1 MRIVFLTLTNSAYS
15 VKSLWVAEQIKN
27 HWLYGRC
34 VKEKRTFVRLYAVPK
49 YRNRCIPASI
59 STSCDGELFI
69 SNSLNVDRV
78 ESTFNMW
85 RSQSMYINLR
95 SFSNTLEEYD
105 VWASENWSDLY
116 TMMLT
121 LVSQSDLISFL
132 LFFFSKNWHWMSQ
145 DIIVELI
152 HGITGKC

>member
-1 MRIVFLTLTNSAYS
+1 MEDVSKRKEHLSDSML
-15 VKSLWVAEQIKN
+15 SLNTVI
-27 HWLYGRC
+27 G
-34 VKEKRTFVRLYAVPK
+34 V
-49 YRNRCIPASI
+49 PASI

-152 HGITGKC
+152 HEITGKC

>member
-1 MRIVFLTLTNSAYS
+1 MEDVSKRKEHLSDSML
-15 VKSLWVAEQIKN
+15 SLNTVI
-27 HWLYGRC
+27 G
-34 VKEKRTFVRLYAVPK
+34 V
-49 YRNRCIPASI
+49 PASI

-132 LFFFSKNWHWMSQ
+132 LFFFSKNWHWMSK

>member
-1 MRIVFLTLTNSAYS
+1 MEDVSKRKEHLSDSML
-15 VKSLWVAEQIKN
+15 SLNTVI
-27 HWLYGRC
+27 G
-34 VKEKRTFVRLYAVPK
+34 V
-49 YRNRCIPASI
+49 PASI

>member
-1 MRIVFLTLTNSAYS
+1 MLTGWNQLLICEDFFLL
-15 VKSLWVAEQIKN
+15 
-27 HWLYGRC
+27 
-34 VKEKRTFVRLYAVPK
+34 
-49 YRNRCIPASI
+49 
-59 STSCDGELFI
+59 
-69 SNSLNVDRV
+69 
-78 ESTFNMW
+78 
-85 RSQSMYINLR
+85 SQSMYINLR

>member
-1 MRIVFLTLTNSAYS
+1 MEDVSKRKEHLSDSML
-15 VKSLWVAEQIKN
+15 SLNTVI
-27 HWLYGRC
+27 G
-34 VKEKRTFVRLYAVPK
+34 V
-49 YRNRCIPASI
+49 PASI

-145 DIIVELI
+145 DIIVDLI

>member
-1 MRIVFLTLTNSAYS
+1 MEDVSKRKEHLSDSML
-15 VKSLWVAEQIKN
+15 SLNTVI
-27 HWLYGRC
+27 G
-34 VKEKRTFVRLYAVPK
+34 V
-49 YRNRCIPASI
+49 PASI

-132 LFFFSKNWHWMSQ
+132 LFFSSKNWHWMSQ

>member
-1 MRIVFLTLTNSAYS
+1 MEDVSKRKEHLSDSML
-15 VKSLWVAEQIKN
+15 SLNTVI
-27 HWLYGRC
+27 G
-34 VKEKRTFVRLYAVPK
+34 V
-49 YRNRCIPASI
+49 PASI

-152 HGITGKC
+152 HGIIGKC

>member
-1 MRIVFLTLTNSAYS
+1 MEDVSKRKEHLSDSML
-15 VKSLWVAEQIKN
+15 SLNTVI
-27 HWLYGRC
+27 G
-34 VKEKRTFVRLYAVPK
+34 V
-49 YRNRCIPASI
+49 PASI

-95 SFSNTLEEYD
+95 SFSNTLEEYG